1 MGRAWDPPGVEADDA
16 GAEEQGVRVH
26 LKALRRAHGL
36 SRAQVARSAG
46 MTRRELRRY
55 ERGRGVSERDLR
67 SLAGSCGVDVEAL
80 LVEPDGGDDWFLA
93 ESDGAG
99 WDVEWLD
106 TRIDEFL
113 SSDVVDPPYLEIQLA
128 LWDRG
133 SRIWPEPV
141 DAHFPGYVQLTLFD
155 LDGFDVTAPAG
166 EMVVDGGAEAQG
178 ETVPSLPVARRRGE
192 RPLRELGRVQVA

>member
-1 MGRAWDPPGVEADDA
+1 MGRAWVPPGVEADDA
-16 GAEEQGVRVH
+16 GADEQDVRVH
-26 LKALRRAHGL
+26 LKALRRSHGL

-46 MTRRELRRY
+46 LTRRELRRY
-55 ERGRGVSERDLR
+55 ERGRTVSESDLR
-67 SLAGSCGVDVEAL
+67 SIAGSCGVDVATL
-80 LVEPDGGDDWFLA
+80 LAGADGDEDLFLA
-93 ESDGAG
+93 GSDGAG

-141 DAHFPGYVQLTLFD
+141 DAHFPGYVQLTLFE
-155 LDGFDVTAPAG
+155 LDDFGVMVPAD
-166 EMVVDGGAEAQG
+166 EVVAGSES
-178 ETVPSLPVARRRGE
+178 ESEPVPSLPVARRRGE
-192 RPLRELGRVQVA
+192 RPRRELGRVQVA